1 MGTRKDPKQTQT
13 QSSTTNY
20 QGAFRS
26 YDRTPEETD
35 LAEWSPDRTLLDAGT
50 KASFGAA
57 RQGIEEGVG
66 GYSGITNPVLAA
78 RMKEIAL
85 QELADRESTALTA
98 ADRERN
104 QQALQNKQFLATL
117 RRPQYVTTGATSSG
131 TGTATQQNQ
140 DSGLLASLIS
150 GGLGLASAFV

>member
-13 QSSTTNY
+13 QNTTTDF
-20 QGAFRS
+20 QGAFKS
-26 YDRTPEETD
+26 YDITPEEQA
-35 LAEWSPDRTLLDAGT
+35 LQEWTPDRTLLDAGT

-85 QELADRESTALTA
+85 QELADRESSALTA
-98 ADRERN
+98 ADRGYNEQGLR
-104 QQALQNKQFLATL
+104 NKQFLATL
-117 RRPQYVTTGATSSG
+117 RRPQYVQTGGSTAS
-131 TGTATQQNQ
+131 TGTTVQQNQ
-140 DSGLLASLIS
+140 GGLLSSLIS
-150 GGLGLASAFV
+150 GGLGLAAAFA